1 MVSHDTVT
9 VSPNTGQRSLPVGDL
24 SRSQPSPVTPTI
36 VPVND
41 VTTGDTI
48 KQIIYFNFIT
58 IM

>member
-41 VTTGDTI
+41 VMTGDTI
-48 KQIIYFNFIT
+48 KQIIYFI
-58 IM
+58 